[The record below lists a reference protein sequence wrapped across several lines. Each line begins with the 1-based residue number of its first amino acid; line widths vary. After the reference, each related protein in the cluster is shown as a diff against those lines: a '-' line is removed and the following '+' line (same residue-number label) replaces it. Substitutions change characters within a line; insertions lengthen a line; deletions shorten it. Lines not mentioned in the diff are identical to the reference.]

1 MIRVTHGVT
10 TAVALLA
17 LTAAAPWPASAQPSP
32 GSPTAAAPGSLPGGV
47 ALPEGWK
54 VTGAGAGAQ
63 LVWTS
68 PERVPAGDARV
79 EFHAGDR
86 LLGRPLAQPDG
97 RSFALPLGDVRL
109 EEGTQLRVTAGG
121 RRLDTPGRAG
131 TAAERPVSPA
141 PVPPAPLPANRV
153 DPGVPGPY
161 RTVGGEYALRSVR
174 LPGFP
179 QPVEM
184 RGTVVGPA
192 GAPGKRP
199 VALFLHGRHA
209 TCYTPGT
216 EDVRM
221 TWPCPAGTRPIPS
234 EQGYLRA
241 QRLLASQGYVT
252 VSIAANGIN
261 GQDENAEDGGAQA
274 RSSLVRL
281 HLARWADWAAHR
293 ASAPAAVR
301 KTAPADLSRVL
312 LVGHSRGGEGV
323 NRAAVDS
330 LNPPPAAQ
338 DGYRGPVRWKIRG
351 NVLIGPTVFGQNP
364 APDVPSTTILPGCDG
379 DVSDL
384 QGQIY
389 VDGTRGVGRGSAL
402 HSAAYVVGANHN
414 FFNSEWTPGQAKAPA
429 NDDFSSEDGVDPVC
443 SPGTATRLTATQQ
456 QAAGAA
462 YIAASARL
470 FVAGDDAV
478 RPLLDGTGRRAP
490 SAGPARVLTH
500 AVGGNRTAAFLP
512 GSSVTVSGG
521 GRLCAQVTPD
531 AAKACLSPELGWSPS
546 PHFAYWEASP
556 EPGRDAVAMKW
567 TGTGSRVTVRA
578 SRPVSLAGAES
589 LALRVI
595 VPPHS
600 TGTELDVAVTDA
612 SGRRA
617 ALGRTRVDGLPGS
630 PRTAAYWG
638 REVRVPLAA
647 VARAGLDPKR
657 IATLELTPRGGTGSA
672 WLMDAWGW
680 RPGTPAANPA
690 PLTRVD
696 IGRLTVAE
704 GNSGVRTYRVPVTV
718 SGRGSGQ
725 VRLFVPVPGSD
736 EVTSRTVTVRPGRH
750 DIDVPVQ
757 VRGNTRYG
765 YDERHDVFV
774 KAVRGTVVGAHRGG
788 VTARNDDA
796 MPTVR
801 LTPVADDVTE
811 GSPLSWRLTL
821 SAPADVEI
829 AGGILLKPVTDG
841 PELSTADLDPAWV
854 EAHFGEVPH
863 PARPLSGVIE
873 GGTSLWLS
881 VPAGETTAQ
890 VTVPTVRDGEAEP
903 TESLRAAPFTY
914 DESWEPVLGPEFT
927 GRVRDAA

>member
-1 MIRVTHGVT
+1 MT

-17 LTAAAPWPASAQPSP
+17 LTAVSPWQAAAQPAP
-32 GSPTAAAPGSLPGGV
+32 GSPSPTAPGNRLGELT
-47 ALPEGWK
+47 LPEGWQ
-54 VTGAGAGAQ
+54 VTGSGAGRQ
-63 LVWTS
+63 LVWTA
-68 PERVPAGDARV
+68 PERIPAGDARV

-86 LLGRPLAQPDG
+86 LLGRPLARPDG

-109 EEGTQLRVTAGG
+109 EEGTRLRVTAGG
-121 RRLDTPGRAG
+121 RRLDAAG
-131 TAAERPVSPA
+131 HADATAERPLAPA
-141 PVPPAPLPANRV
+141 AVPPAPLPANPV
-153 DPGVPGPY
+153 DPGVPGRY
-161 RTVGGEYALRSVR
+161 RTVSGEYALDSVR
-174 LPGFP
+174 LPGLP

-184 RGTVVGPA
+184 RATVVGPA
-192 GAPGKRP
+192 GAPGRRP
-199 VALFLHGRHA
+199 VALFLHGRHD

-216 EDVRM
+216 EDVRI

-252 VSIAANGIN
+252 VSVAANGVN
-261 GQDENAEDGGAQA
+261 GQDENLEDAGAQA

-281 HLARWADWAAHR
+281 HLARWADWSAHR

-323 NRAAVDS
+323 NRAALDS

-364 APDVPSTTILPGCDG
+364 APDVPSTTLLPGCDG

-389 VDGTRGVGRGSAL
+389 VDGTRGVSKGDAL
-402 HSAAYVVGANHN
+402 HSAAYFVGANHN

-429 NDDFSSEDGVDPVC
+429 IDDFSSDDGVDPVC

-456 QAAGAA
+456 QAAGAT

-470 FVAGDDAV
+470 FVGGDDAV

-500 AVGGNRTAAFLP
+500 AVGARRTPAFLP

-521 GRLCAQVTPD
+521 GRLCAQIDPD
-531 AAKACLSPELGWSPS
+531 AARACLSPEEGWS
-546 PHFAYWEASP
+546 PHFAYWETSR

-567 TGTGSRVTVRA
+567 TGTGSPVVVRSA
-578 SRPVSLAGAES
+578 RPVSLAGAES

-595 VPPHS
+595 APPNS
-600 TGTELDVAVTDA
+600 TGTELDVAVTDS

-617 ALGRTRVDGLPGS
+617 SLGRTRVDGLPGS

-647 VARAGLDPKR
+647 AARAGVDLKR
-657 IATLELTPRGGTGSA
+657 IGALELTPRGGAGRA

-680 RPGTPAANPA
+680 RPGTPAVNPA

-696 IGRLTVAE
+696 MGRLTVTE
-704 GNSGVRTYRVPVTV
+704 GDSGVRTYRVPVTV
-718 SGRGSGQ
+718 SGQGSGQ
-725 VRLFVPVPGSD
+725 VRLFVPVPGTD

-750 DIDVPVQ
+750 DIDVPVE

-765 YDERHDVFV
+765 DDVRHDAFV

-811 GSPLSWRLTL
+811 GSALSWKVTL

-829 AGGILLKPVTDG
+829 GGEILLEPVTDG
-841 PELSTADLDPAWV
+841 PELSTADVDRAWL
-854 EAHFGEVPH
+854 EQWFGEVPD
-863 PARPLSGVIE
+863 PARPLSGVTE
-873 GGTSLWLS
+873 GGTRLWLS
-881 VPAGETTAQ
+881 VPSGETSTL
-890 VTVPTVRDGEAEP
+890 VTVPTARDGVAEP
-903 TESLRAAPFTY
+903 AESLRARLFTY
-914 DESWEPVLGPEFT
+914 DEKWEPVPGPEFA

>member
-1 MIRVTHGVT
+1 MIRVTRGVT

-17 LTAAAPWPASAQPSP
+17 LTAASPWPASAQPSP
-32 GSPTAAAPGSLPGGV
+32 ASPPTAPGSRFDGV
-47 ALPEGWK
+47 TLPEGWQI
-54 VTGAGAGAQ
+54 TGDGAGRQ

-68 PERVPAGDARV
+68 PERIPVGDARI
-79 EFHAGDR
+79 EFRAGDR
-86 LLGRPLAQPDG
+86 LLGHPLPRPDG
-97 RSFALPLGDVRL
+97 RSYALPLGGIRL
-109 EEGTQLRVTAGG
+109 DEGTELRVTAGG
-121 RRLDTPGRAG
+121 RRLDATGRAG
-131 TAAERPVSPA
+131 AATERPLAPA
-141 PVPPAPLPANRV
+141 AANPAPLPANPV

-161 RTVGGEYALRSVR
+161 RTVSGEYALRSVR
-174 LPGFP
+174 LPGLP

-184 RGTVVGPA
+184 RATVVGPT

-216 EDVRM
+216 EDVRL

-252 VSIAANGIN
+252 VSVAANGVN
-261 GQDENAEDGGAQA
+261 GQDGDLEDAGAQA

-281 HLARWADWAAHR
+281 HLARWADWAADR

-323 NRAAVDS
+323 NRAALDS

-389 VDGTRGVGRGSAL
+389 VDGTRGVSKGAAL
-402 HSAAYVVGANHN
+402 HSAAYVIGANHN

-429 NDDFSSEDGVDPVC
+429 IDDFSSDDGIDPVC

-456 QAAGAA
+456 QAVGAT

-470 FVAGDDAV
+470 FVGGDDAV

-500 AVGGNRTAAFLP
+500 AVGARRTPAFLP

-521 GRLCAQVTPD
+521 GRLCAQVDPD
-531 AAKACLSPELGWSPS
+531 ATRACLSPEEGWS
-546 PHFAYWEASP
+546 PHFAYWETSP

-567 TGTGSRVTVRA
+567 TGPGTPVTVRP

-595 VPPHS
+595 VPPNS
-600 TGTELDVAVTDA
+600 AGTELDVTLTDA

-617 ALGRTRVDGLPGS
+617 QLGRPRVDGLPGS

-638 REVRVPLAA
+638 REVRVPLSAA
-647 VARAGLDPKR
+647 ARAGLDLKR
-657 IATLELTPRGGTGSA
+657 IDTLRLTPRGGAGRA

-680 RPGTPAANPA
+680 RPGTPAVNPS

-696 IGRLTVAE
+696 LGRLTVAE
-704 GNSGVRTYRVPVTV
+704 GDSGVRTYRVPVTV
-718 SGRGSGQ
+718 SGQGSGQ
-725 VRLFVPVPGSD
+725 VRLFVPVPGTD
-736 EVTSRTVTVRPGRH
+736 RFASRTVTVRPGHH
-750 DIDVPVQ
+750 DIDVPVE

-765 YDERHDVFV
+765 YDVPHDALV

-788 VTARNDDA
+788 VTARNDDP
-796 MPTVR
+796 MPTMR

-811 GSPLSWRLTL
+811 GSALTWKVTL
-821 SAPADVEI
+821 SAPADAELS
-829 AGGILLKPVTDG
+829 GEILLKPVTGG
-841 PELSTADLDPAWV
+841 PELSTADVDPAWL
-854 EAHFGEVPH
+854 EAQFGEVPH
-863 PARPLSGVIE
+863 PARPLSGVSE
-873 GGTSLWLS
+873 GGTRLWLS
-881 VPAGETTAQ
+881 VPAGETTVQ
-890 VTVPTVRDGEAEP
+890 VTVPTVRDGVAEP
-903 TESLRAAPFTY
+903 AESLRAALSTY
-914 DESWEPVLGPEFT
+914 DDHWEPVPGPEFT

>member
-1 MIRVTHGVT
+1 MIRVTRGVT

-32 GSPTAAAPGSLPGGV
+32 GSPSAAPGDRFDGV
-47 ALPEGWK
+47 LLPEGWRI
-54 VTGAGAGAQ
+54 TGDGTGRQ

-68 PERVPAGDARV
+68 PERVPVGDARV
-79 EFHAGDR
+79 EFRSGDR
-86 LLGRPLAQPDG
+86 LLGHPLPRPDG
-97 RSFALPLGDVRL
+97 RSYALPLDGVRL
-109 EEGTQLRVTAGG
+109 DGGAELRVTAGG
-121 RRLDTPGRAG
+121 RRLDAAGRAG
-131 TAAERPVSPA
+131 AATERPLAPA
-141 PVPPAPLPANRV
+141 AVNPAPLPANPV
-153 DPGVPGPY
+153 DPGVPGRY

-174 LPGFP
+174 LPGLP

-184 RGTVVGPA
+184 RATVVGPA
-192 GAPGKRP
+192 DAPGKRP

-216 EDVRM
+216 EDVRLA
-221 TWPCPAGTRPIPS
+221 WPCPAGTRPIPS

-252 VSIAANGIN
+252 VSIAANGVN
-261 GQDENAEDGGAQA
+261 GQDGDIEDAGAQA

-281 HLARWADWAAHR
+281 HLARWADWAANR

-323 NRAAVDS
+323 NRAALDS

-364 APDVPSTTILPGCDG
+364 VPDVPSTTILPGCDG

-389 VDGTRGVGRGSAL
+389 VDGTRGVGKGAAL
-402 HSAAYVVGANHN
+402 HSAAYVIGANHN

-429 NDDFSSEDGVDPVC
+429 IDDFSSEDGTDPVC

-456 QAAGAA
+456 QAVGAT

-470 FVAGDDAV
+470 FVGGDDAV

-500 AVGGNRTAAFLP
+500 AVGARRTPAFLP

-521 GRLCAQVTPD
+521 GRLCAQVDPD
-531 AAKACLSPELGWSPS
+531 AARACLSPEEGWS
-546 PHFAYWEASP
+546 PHFAYWETAS
-556 EPGRDAVAMKW
+556 EPGRDAVALKW
-567 TGTGSRVTVRA
+567 TGTGARVTVRP
-578 SRPVSLAGAES
+578 SRPVSLAGARS

-595 VPPHS
+595 VPPNS
-600 TGTELDVAVTDA
+600 TGTALDVAVTDG

-617 ALGRTRVDGLPGS
+617 QLGRVRVDGLPGS
-630 PRTAAYWG
+630 PRTAAYWS
-638 REVRVPLAA
+638 REVRVPLSAA
-647 VARAGLDPKR
+647 TRAGLDLKR
-657 IATLELTPRGGTGSA
+657 IGALELTPRGGAGRA

-680 RPGTPAANPA
+680 RPGTPAVNPA

-696 IGRLTVAE
+696 VGRLTVAE
-704 GNSGVRTYRVPVTV
+704 GDSGVRTYRVPVTV

-725 VRLFVPVPGSD
+725 VRLFVPVPD
-736 EVTSRTVTVRPGRH
+736 TDRVTSRTVTVRPGRH
-750 DIDVPVQ
+750 DIDVPVE

-765 YDERHDVFV
+765 YDVRYDAFV

-796 MPTVR
+796 MPAMR

-811 GSPLSWRLTL
+811 GSALRWRVTL
-821 SAPADVEI
+821 SEPADVEI
-829 AGGILLKPVTDG
+829 SGGILLKPVADG
-841 PELSTADLDPAWV
+841 QELSTKDVDPAWL
-854 EAHFGEVPH
+854 EANFGEKPD
-863 PARPLSGVIE
+863 PARPLSATVE
-873 GGTSLWLS
+873 GDTSLWLS
-881 VPAGETTAQ
+881 VPAGQTTAE
-890 VTVPTVRDGEAEP
+890 VSVPTVRDGAAEP
-903 TESLRAAPFTY
+903 TESLRAALFTY
-914 DESWEPVLGPEFT
+914 DESWERVPGPEFT